1 MVNVHYRGTLVDG
14 AEFDSSYNRGEPII
28 IHADEMMRGW
38 TEALQLM
45 KVGSKWKIFVPTKL
59 AYADRQFGHI
69 PPNSALIFEIEL
81 LDAGPDLLPRVSI
94 PYPADEDSQGPADQ
108 LEK

>member
-1 MVNVHYRGTLVDG
+1 MVNVHDRGTLVDG
-14 AEFDSSYNRGEPII
+14 AEFDSSYKRGEPII

-45 KVGSKWKIFVPTKL
+45 KVGSKWKIFVPTEL
-59 AYADRQFGHI
+59 AYAERQFGRI
-69 PPNSALIFEIEL
+69 PSNSALIFEIEL
-81 LDAGPDLLPRVSI
+81 LEAGPDLLPRVSI